1 MLRIYL
7 AIRDERKLIF
17 LTYFLTIA
25 LFGNLAI
32 IKDPIDNGALIM
44 GGVLLLLTGYS
55 HFVIR
60 RFFPEGDKFLLIF
73 AVILA
78 VIGIAVLYRLDS
90 KVAIKQIIW
99 FVAGI
104 TSYVLIIVLIPD
116 FKRFY
121 KYKYIY
127 LGVTAVFMPMA
138 LIIGKEQYGA
148 KNWVIIGP
156 LSMQPSEIGKIFLIL
171 YLAVSLKNYV
181 DKKDVLEDA
190 KQLVEIA
197 FVSMASIG
205 CMVLQRDLGSALI
218 FFGITV
224 TMLYVASSKVRY
236 VFMAMG
242 MFSFGAVASYYL
254 FAHVRNRIIIWQNI
268 WEYANNESYQIV
280 QGLFSI
286 SSGGMFGS
294 GLGQGY
300 PGFVPVNTSDF
311 IFAAICEELGMV
323 FGIGI
328 LIIYFLLFYRGMRA
342 AIKIEDRFSQL
353 SAVGFSAMIAAQVL
367 VIIGGVFA
375 VIPLTGITLP
385 LISYGGSSML
395 TIFFALGM
403 LQKISEEG

>member
-1 MLRIYL
+1 MN

-104 TSYVLIIVLIPD
+104 TSYVLIIVLIPE

-171 YLAVSLKNYV
+171 YLAASLKNYV

-190 KQLVEIA
+190 KQLVEVA

-236 VFMAMG
+236 VFMALG

>member
-1 MLRIYL
+1 MN

-156 LSMQPSEIGKIFLIL
+156 LSIQPSEIGKIFLIL

-236 VFMAMG
+236 VFMALG

-286 SSGGMFGS
+286 SSGK
-294 GLGQGY
+294 
-300 PGFVPVNTSDF
+300 SDRSH
-311 IFAAICEELGMV
+311 V
-323 FGIGI
+323 
-328 LIIYFLLFYRGMRA
+328 
-342 AIKIEDRFSQL
+342 
-353 SAVGFSAMIAAQVL
+353 VL
-367 VIIGGVFA
+367 
-375 VIPLTGITLP
+375 
-385 LISYGGSSML
+385 
-395 TIFFALGM
+395 
-403 LQKISEEG
+403 

>member
-1 MLRIYL
+1 MN